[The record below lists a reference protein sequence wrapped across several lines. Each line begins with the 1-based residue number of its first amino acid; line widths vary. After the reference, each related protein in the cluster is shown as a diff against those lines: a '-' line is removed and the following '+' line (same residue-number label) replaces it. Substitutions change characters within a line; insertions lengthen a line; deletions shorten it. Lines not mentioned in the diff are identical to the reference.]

1 MPMENSRIIIPSF
14 FITSLWASYKSKDS
28 SNNPEIAIKHFDK
41 SIELNPNLAEAYF
54 NKGQC
59 LKKLNKDFKQSFD
72 KARQLDPNIDTSFKD
87 SK

>member
-1 MPMENSRIIIPSF
+1 MLKIENSSNNKF
-14 FITSLWASYKSKDS
+14 ALGFLEKGYFC